1 MRLCWHKREGDVKM
15 GRESSIERNIK
26 IEFVNREPIEE
37 QEIEIVE
44 RKGLGHPDSL
54 CDGIAEAVSVA
65 LCKEYLS
72 KCGMILHHNTDKVHL
87 AAGKSNPRY
96 GGGEVIQPIY
106 ILLGGRATRMFD
118 GEELAVDVIATR
130 AAKGYLR
137 NVRNLDIE
145 SHVVVDCKLGGG
157 SADLVEV
164 FRGRAKQNREM
175 PKANDTSFGVAHA
188 PLSEIE
194 SIALNLEER
203 VMAEYRNREKAIGE
217 DMKVMALREK
227 DRITLTVG
235 DAFVSKYVDDYDHYM
250 AAKQRLNEFIHGVAE
265 EYTNREITTLVN
277 MADTPESVYLTVT
290 GTSAEMGDDGA
301 AGRGNRSNGLITPN
315 RPISMEGTPGKN
327 PVNHTGKI
335 YNLLATQIADEV
347 VEQVNGVQEACVK
360 ILSEIG
366 RGIDDPKVATIQ
378 ILPQSNVNLG
388 AIESKA
394 TRITDEWL
402 ENIAEI
408 TTMVLRGDLRTF

>member
-1 MRLCWHKREGDVKM
+1 VGNKREDVNM
-15 GRESSIERNIK
+15 GGESSIERNIK
-26 IEFVNREPIEE
+26 IEFVSREPIEE

-72 KCGMILHHNTDKVHL
+72 KCGVILHHNTDKVHL

-106 ILLGGRATRMFD
+106 ILLGGRATRKFND
-118 GEELAVDVIATR
+118 EELAVDVIATR
-130 AAKGYLR
+130 AAKEYLR
-137 NVRNLDIE
+137 NNVRNLDIE
-145 SHVVVDCKLGGG
+145 SHVIVDCKLGGG

-164 FRGRAKQNREM
+164 FKGRAKQNRQM

-194 SIALNLEER
+194 SIALNVEQR
-203 VMAEYRNREKAIGE
+203 VMAEYRNRERAIGE
-217 DMKVMALREK
+217 DMKVMVLREK

-235 DAFVSKYVDDYDHYM
+235 DAFVSKYVDDYDHYT
-250 AAKQRLNEFIHGVAE
+250 AAKQRLKEYISGVAE

-335 YNLLATQIADEV
+335 YNLLANKIADEV
-347 VEQVNGVQEACVK
+347 VEQVEGVQEACVK

-378 ILPQSNVNLG
+378 ILPQSDVNLG
-388 AIESKA
+388 AIEAKA

-402 ENIAEI
+402 EHITEI
-408 TTMVLRGDLRTF
+408 TRMVLRGELRTF